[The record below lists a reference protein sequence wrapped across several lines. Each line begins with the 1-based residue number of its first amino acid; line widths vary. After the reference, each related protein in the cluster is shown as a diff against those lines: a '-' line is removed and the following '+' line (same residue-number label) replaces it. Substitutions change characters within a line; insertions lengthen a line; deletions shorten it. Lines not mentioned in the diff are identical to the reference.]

1 MRQKAQLL
9 LGEAASW
16 SLLWNLYGKGTD
28 EVPENLILI
37 PSTSHLEACQFVLND
52 HTAQLCLRIVMWLEE
67 LASKSLDLE
76 RKVQGSHVGTYL
88 PNAGVWHHTQR
99 YLKKNGSNAD
109 TLHHLDFDA
118 PTREHA
124 RLLPDDY
131 VSLFSYG

>member
-1 MRQKAQLL
+1 
-9 LGEAASW
+9 
-16 SLLWNLYGKGTD
+16 
-28 EVPENLILI
+28 
-37 PSTSHLEACQFVLND
+37 
-52 HTAQLCLRIVMWLEE
+52 
-67 LASKSLDLE
+67 
-76 RKVQGSHVGTYL
+76 VQGSHVGTYL